1 MIEME
6 KTSSNKRSISVKRKK
21 EKRSKGASPEI
32 EVIQS
37 RFYDELRIA
46 QIQDLHIEFDDL
58 VAEIAKKG
66 DEFARDPTPE
76 LLTIYKSMIKEFL
89 QYVSKRM
96 FQVEHHTGGRLKQKI
111 YTVTKIIDE
120 RLNALTGMV
129 LSQQADNISLLAT
142 MDEIRGLLFDLYK

>member
-1 MIEME
+1 M
-6 KTSSNKRSISVKRKK
+6 KRKK

-66 DEFARDPTPE
+66 DEFAKDPTPE

>member
-66 DEFARDPTPE
+66 DEFAKDPTPE